1 MELNEK
7 WKLTTQNNAYL
18 WEGNQISKQNRY
30 PWWAQGMDYLPWEP
44 PIARHF
50 SPWLKTIYG
59 GDYQGFLKMLENKS
73 EEEVRNMLK
82 KRETMLNVNAIFHCI
97 IGTSR

>member
-30 PWWAQGMDYLPWEP
+30 PC
-44 PIARHF
+44 
-50 SPWLKTIYG
+50 
-59 GDYQGFLKMLENKS
+59 LEVLQYKVGREGREDALVDRELGLLHLDPNVS
-73 EEEVRNMLK
+73 EGVLAVEYVEAGQHHVGVRATAEHEL
-82 KRETMLNVNAIFHCI
+82 LLV
-97 IGTSR
+97 